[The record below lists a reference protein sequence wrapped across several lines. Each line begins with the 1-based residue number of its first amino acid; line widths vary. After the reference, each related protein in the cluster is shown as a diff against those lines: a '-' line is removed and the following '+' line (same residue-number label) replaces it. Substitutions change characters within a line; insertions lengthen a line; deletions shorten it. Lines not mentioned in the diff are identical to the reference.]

1 MSLPSAHFLFCKNK
15 TDNKSER
22 RSPKIKNA
30 KIKQQTDDR
39 RVTVTWWAPAV
50 DRHMK
55 ILITLRVMAKISVIN
70 LPTKQTENY

>member
-22 RSPKIKNA
+22 RSPKTKNA

-39 RVTVTWWAPAV
+39 RVTVTLMTV

>member
-22 RSPKIKNA
+22 RSPKTKNA

-39 RVTVTWWAPAV
+39 RVTVTLMTV

-70 LPTKQTENY
+70 MPTTQTENY

>member
-1 MSLPSAHFLFCKNK
+1 MRLLSAHFLFCKNK

-22 RSPKIKNA
+22 RSPKTKNA
-30 KIKQQTDDR
+30 KITQQTDDR
-39 RVTVTWWAPAV
+39 RVTVTLMTV

-70 LPTKQTENY
+70 MPTTQTENY

>member
-1 MSLPSAHFLFCKNK
+1 MSLSSAHFLFCKNK

-22 RSPKIKNA
+22 RSPKTKNA
-30 KIKQQTDDR
+30 KITQQTDGR
-39 RVTVTWWAPAV
+39 RVTVTLMTV

-70 LPTKQTENY
+70 LPTTQTENY